1 MIDGLRTWL
10 VRRFLARLKTPR
22 DVARFAFRR
31 YAKRVAVVDAQCSVT
46 YAELG
51 RRTYRIAAA
60 WSGLGIKPGDV
71 IAVHLPDGIAQVEA
85 RLAAA
90 ECGAV
95 LSLLAPWSTAEQIA
109 ASLLILEPRLFVHD
123 GSDPAMCLELSR
135 RFPKLIQLILQA
147 GEPEWLAPGPAAPC
161 AVAVDPQDTLA
172 LGFTSGTTGTPKV
185 MTATYG
191 VYLTSIRLMVDNVGL
206 GKPGARPDTMLVGI
220 PLTGAG
226 SGVLLPTLLSGGCL
240 VVPPRYEAQ
249 TLIECIARH
258 RATRLFTTPSLLI
271 DMLDHP
277 LLDQTDI
284 SSLHNIIYGTEMTP
298 VAKLEEA
305 LRRFGPILQ
314 QGYGS
319 AEVLPPVS
327 MLQPHQH
334 MQDGRPAAREVL
346 MSCGR
351 VVPQVTVRII
361 DEAGNDLPPGTPGQV
376 LVKSPTL
383 FRGYWKRPD
392 LNADNLRNGF
402 LHIGDI
408 GVLSTDGYLTLLGR
422 KPDILQ
428 RDGRVIYPRL
438 VEEMLHDHSAI
449 KEATFVQGPTGA
461 VMAFSL
467 RRAWRAP
474 RHRGYWGTELA
485 RHLQSRV
492 QDWQLPDSYHLFD
505 ELPRSPLGKVLRREV
520 RARLAASAANGEV
533 LLGHESSLASL
544 FLRSGP
550 TPVPA

>member
-1 MIDGLRTWL
+1 MMERFRAWM
-10 VRRFLARLKTPR
+10 VRRFLRRLQTPR

-31 YAKRVAVVDAQCSVT
+31 YATRMALADAQRSVT
-46 YAELG
+46 YAVLG
-51 RRTYRIAAA
+51 ERTYRIAAA
-60 WSGLGIKPGDV
+60 WRGMGVKAGDV
-71 IAVHLPDGIAQVEA
+71 VAVRLPDGICQVEA

-95 LSLLAPWSTAEQIA
+95 LSLLAPWSTREQLL
-109 ASLLILEPRLFVHD
+109 ASLPLVEPRLFVHD
-123 GSDPAMCLELSR
+123 GADVGLSR
-135 RFPKLIQLILQA
+135 ELAERFPGLSQLVLH
-147 GEPEWLAPGPAAPC
+147 GGDPDWLPKGPAAPC
-161 AVAVDPQDTLA
+161 SGKIDPQDTLT

-191 VYLTSIRLMVDNVGL
+191 VYLTAIRMMVDNVGV
-206 GKPGARPDTMLVGI
+206 GKPTARPDTTLVGI

-226 SGVLLPTLLSGGCL
+226 SGVLLPSLLAGGLL
-240 VVPPRYEAQ
+240 VIPARYDAP
-249 TLIECIARH
+249 TLIEDIARYG
-258 RATRLFTTPSLLI
+258 ATRLFTTPSLLI

-277 LLDQTDI
+277 LLDQVNTM
-284 SSLHNIIYGTEMTP
+284 SLTNLIYGTEMTP

-334 MQDGRPAAREVL
+334 LVHGEPAPRAVL

-351 VVPQVTVRII
+351 VVPQVTVRIV
-361 DEAGNDLPPGTPGQV
+361 DPAGNDVPAGTPGEV

-392 LNADNLRNGF
+392 LSAQSIVDGF
-402 LHIGDI
+402 LRIGDM
-408 GVLSTDGYLTLLGR
+408 GMLSPDGYLTTLGR
-422 KPDILQ
+422 KPDLLH
-428 RDGRVIYPRL
+428 RDGRAIFPRL
-438 VEEMLHDHSAI
+438 VEEALHDHPAI
-449 KEATFVQGPTGA
+449 KEASYVQGPGGA

-467 RRAWRAP
+467 RRAWRGLQLP
-474 RHRGYWGTELA
+474 EYWSAELA
-485 RHLQSRV
+485 RHLRSRV
-492 QDWQLPDSYHLFD
+492 PDWQLPDDYQLFE

-520 RARLAASAANGEV
+520 RDRLVAMATPRATKLAHIEEELAA
-533 LLGHESSLASL
+533 
-544 FLRSGP
+544 
-550 TPVPA
+550 